1 MIHPLCGLR
10 HLCAVAL
17 RQGRYKAILL
27 DGDAIAGVC
36 HYIHLNPV
44 RAGIAEAVK
53 LETFVD
59 SSFYQLWKPRKRWN
73 YAVFDS
79 YLDAAG
85 NLKECL
91 KGRRLYRDYLGWLSE
106 EDAERKRLGFE
117 RMTRGWA
124 KGSKDFKKNVLDDFN
139 DENLRKVVESD
150 ASEMREPR
158 WERGVDEALRLM
170 DKKNESDLEVG
181 PKAALWKVAIARCL
195 REHYLTP
202 YRWIA
207 ERLKMGR
214 VSSLSSVVSRS
225 RSLSRKEFPQ
235 WDRLRNHENLD

>member
-1 MIHPLCGLR
+1 MNSWTDPI
-10 HLCAVAL
+10 VA
-17 RQGRYKAILL
+17 LL

-85 NLKECL
+85 NLKECP

-106 EDAERKRLGFE
+106 DDAERKRLGFE

-124 KGSKDFKKNVLDDFN
+124 KGSKDFKKKKTEGVSPRIHNSSH
-139 DENLRKVVESD
+139 NLSWSQIEISPQTHPSLGNTDGVS
-150 ASEMREPR
+150 PR
-158 WERGVDEALRLM
+158 
-170 DKKNESDLEVG
+170 
-181 PKAALWKVAIARCL
+181 I
-195 REHYLTP
+195 LT
-202 YRWIA
+202 R
-207 ERLKMGR
+207 
-214 VSSLSSVVSRS
+214 
-225 RSLSRKEFPQ
+225 
-235 WDRLRNHENLD
+235 

>member
-27 DGDAIAGVC
+27 DGDAIAGVS

-85 NLKECL
+85 ILKECP

-158 WERGVDEALRLM
+158 WERGVGEALRLM
-170 DKKNESDLEVG
+170 DKTG
-181 PKAALWKVAIARCL
+181 I
-195 REHYLTP
+195 
-202 YRWIA
+202 
-207 ERLKMGR
+207 RLGSWPQSSAVEGR
-214 VSSLSSVVSRS
+214 NSPLS
-225 RSLSRKEFPQ
+225 P
-235 WDRLRNHENLD
+235 

>member
-17 RQGRYKAILL
+17 RQGRYKAMRF
-27 DGDAIAGVC
+27 AVVS

-53 LETFVD
+53 LETFVER
-59 SSFYQLWKPRKRWN
+59 SFYQLWNPRKRWN

-85 NLKECL
+85 ILKECP

-117 RMTRGWA
+117 RMTRVWA
-124 KGSKDFKKNVLDDFN
+124 KGSKDFKKSVLDDFK
-139 DENLRKVVESD
+139 DENLRKAVESD
-150 ASEMREPR
+150 APEMREPR
-158 WERGVDEALRLM
+158 WERGVGEALRLM
-170 DKKNESDLEVG
+170 DKTG
-181 PKAALWKVAIARCL
+181 I
-195 REHYLTP
+195 
-202 YRWIA
+202 
-207 ERLKMGR
+207 RLGSWPQSSAVEGR
-214 VSSLSSVVSRS
+214 NSPLS
-225 RSLSRKEFPQ
+225 P
-235 WDRLRNHENLD
+235 